1 MVAASKKALLCAA
14 VAGTLSTSAAFAP
27 PTAGSIGLAAPKI
40 HAAAPSSRRAGRRAV
55 ADTKMDMGLVSAA
68 AGVPLMYALM
78 SANEYV
84 THRYYQHNEVGCA
97 RSGGLCRFRDSDA
110 DAERAW
116 KKTERLTRA

>member
-1 MVAASKKALLCAA
+1 MAPALKKALITAA

-27 PTAGSIGLAAPKI
+27 PTAGSIGLAVPKI

-55 ADTKMDMGLVSAA
+55 ADTKMDMGLMSAA

-84 THRYYQHNEVGCA
+84 THRYYQHNEVGSLESENQSHSCMLWGTPSIA
-97 RSGGLCRFRDSDA
+97 
-110 DAERAW
+110 
-116 KKTERLTRA
+116 